1 MPFIDLCDITETER
15 IPGFSGRFVHSEHN
29 TVGYWNISA
38 GASLP
43 EHAHAHEQ
51 ITNVIEGEFIFKLE
65 GETRTMRAGSI
76 AVIPANAKHSA
87 IALTNCYVI
96 DVFYPVREDYRES
109 NAS

>member
-1 MPFIDLCDITETER
+1 MPYIDLRDIKETEKL
-15 IPGFSGRFVHSEHN
+15 PGFLGRFLHSEHT

-43 EHAHAHEQ
+43 EHAHSHEQ
-51 ITNVIEGEFIFKLE
+51 ITSVIEGEFAFTLE

-87 IALTNCYVI
+87 RALTNCYVI
-96 DVFYPVREDYRES
+96 DVFYPVREDYR
-109 NAS
+109 